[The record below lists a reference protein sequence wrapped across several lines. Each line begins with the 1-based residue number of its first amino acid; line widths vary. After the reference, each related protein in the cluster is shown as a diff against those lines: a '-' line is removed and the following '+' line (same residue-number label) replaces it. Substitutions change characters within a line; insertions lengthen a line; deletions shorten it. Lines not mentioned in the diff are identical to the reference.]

1 MTRRQKREYILVCYG
16 NEVDALGQPGCG
28 FKWLLTRKR
37 AALTALAQI
46 DAGKRWRDVL
56 KEFER

>member
-1 MTRRQKREYILVCYG
+1 MTKREKRERVLEIYAGAAVTYHNGGISVPILL
-16 NEVDALGQPGCG
+16 D
-28 FKWLLTRKR
+28 RKK
-37 AALTALAQI
+37 AALTALEAI

>member
-1 MTRRQKREYILVCYG
+1 MTRRQKREYVLMVYG
-16 NEVDALGQPGCG
+16 NDCRSQLRYSR
-28 FKWLLTRKR
+28 LLARKR
-37 AALTALAQI
+37 AALTALAAI